1 MNLKPFLHQHHLLYA
16 NYFEKQEACCDK
28 CNLQIHGWALTCE
41 ICNFWLHKSCAV
53 QQLPLEI
60 SHPLHSQHPLK
71 LVQEGSRDDGER
83 FFCNGCA
90 SLTLSCLYRCRVC
103 NFNLDHICDSSSATI
118 TSHSCKEITHFC
130 HHHPLKGFE
139 YRKVSK
145 HHYCC
150 FWCEELLSGISYG
163 CFQCGTELF
172 VHETCLINMPTTIS
186 KHHFHPSHLLHLNP
200 HTRHSSCN
208 ACGDYFWKWEKGYTC
223 QNSCFF
229 GLHFKCDKSKPSLEH
244 ELHEHRLTLFLVQP
258 NRKLGQCMK
267 CKEEFRPSK
276 DDVFD
281 YYYRCVGCGFN
292 YHFRCLIPLSSVKHE
307 YHRHELVLTDV
318 FVEDY
323 SYQYCCDIC
332 EQERKPRHPVYCC
345 KECKFV
351 AHIGCALNKTKDD
364 GNFEM
369 GSTSSLVDGEASIG
383 KLMEKDGHANF
394 SAHLEIKYCTGRHLL
409 ILNETIGKHESSATC
424 NACSIEI
431 TDEAYAC
438 KRCKYYIHKTCT
450 RLPFEVLHPLHPQ
463 HPLKWSPGSVYV
475 SETFTCEECRDKA
488 YGFRYVCY
496 ACDFKLD
503 VKCAIS
509 WVPKNETQRLKDME
523 IRSKLCLFNQ
533 DHELRYS
540 NYRPRKNYGL
550 SCSFCGLKL
559 WGRTYSCSH
568 CYYELHES
576 CLGFPWEMQVQF
588 HPLHPLHPLPN
599 PPKTCRACNQS
610 SFWRDISYGCV
621 QCDLY
626 LHVHCAKS
634 LKLAIKSKSHI
645 HDLYYFGANAGKYF
659 DNIEKEC
666 GECRRKFSRIPF
678 CFCME
683 CDTKLHTE
691 RVLPRS
697 LKSKYHMH
705 PITLVF
711 GLKEQDSGEYYC
723 DICEEERDPR
733 GHVYHCM
740 ECRGQFVAHV
750 GCALNSGEET
760 ETSSN
765 LVLDSC
771 PAEPEKEDEIND
783 DNATCL
789 IM

>member
-16 NYFEKQEACCDK
+16 NYFEKQEDCCDK
-28 CNLQIHGWALTCE
+28 CNLQIHGWAFTRE
-41 ICNFWLHKSCAV
+41 ICNFWLHKPCAV

-71 LVQEGSRDDGER
+71 LVQERSRDDGER

-103 NFNLDHICDSSSATI
+103 NFNLDHICASSSATI

-130 HHHPLKGFE
+130 HHHPLRGFE

-163 CFQCGTELF
+163 CFRCGTELF

-186 KHHFHPSHLLHLNP
+186 KHHFHQSHLLHLNP
-200 HTRHSSCN
+200 HT
-208 ACGDYFWKWEKGYTC
+208 
-223 QNSCFF
+223 
-229 GLHFKCDKSKPSLEH
+229 
-244 ELHEHRLTLFLVQP
+244 
-258 NRKLGQCMK
+258 
-267 CKEEFRPSK
+267 
-276 DDVFD
+276 
-281 YYYRCVGCGFN
+281 
-292 YHFRCLIPLSSVKHE
+292 
-307 YHRHELVLTDV
+307 RHELVLTDV
-318 FVEDY
+318 FVEDF

-351 AHIGCALNKTKDD
+351 AHIGCAINKTKDD
-364 GNFEM
+364 GNFEK
-369 GSTSSLVDGEASIG
+369 GSTSSLVDGKASIG
-383 KLMEKDGHANF
+383 KLMEKDGQANF
-394 SAHLEIKYCTGRHLL
+394 STHLEIKYCTGRHLL
-409 ILNETIGKHESSATC
+409 ILNEAIGKHESSATC

-523 IRSKLCLFNQ
+523 ILSKLCIFNQ
-533 DHELRYS
+533 AALTVTMNFMKAVLDFHGKCSS
-540 NYRPRKNYGL
+540 NFIRCTPFIL
-550 SCSFCGLKL
+550 SLTHQKLVVPATKKRNVENAEESFPGFLSVSA
-559 WGRTYSCSH
+559 WNVIPSCI
-568 CYYELHES
+568 L
-576 CLGFPWEMQVQF
+576 
-588 HPLHPLHPLPN
+588 
-599 PPKTCRACNQS
+599 
-610 SFWRDISYGCV
+610 
-621 QCDLY
+621 
-626 LHVHCAKS
+626 
-634 LKLAIKSKSHI
+634 
-645 HDLYYFGANAGKYF
+645 
-659 DNIEKEC
+659 
-666 GECRRKFSRIPF
+666 
-678 CFCME
+678 
-683 CDTKLHTE
+683 E

-705 PITLVF
+705 PITLEF
-711 GLKEQDSGEYYC
+711 GLKEEDSREYYC
-723 DICEEERDPR
+723 DICEDERDPR

-760 ETSSN
+760 ETASN

-771 PAEPEKEDEIND
+771 PAEPQKQDETDD

>member
-16 NYFEKQEACCDK
+16 NYFEKQEDCCDK
-28 CNLQIHGWALTCE
+28 CNLQIHGWAFTRE
-41 ICNFWLHKSCAV
+41 ICNFWLHKPCAV

-71 LVQEGSRDDGER
+71 LVQERSRDDGER

-103 NFNLDHICDSSSATI
+103 NFNLDHICASSSATI

-130 HHHPLKGFE
+130 HHHPLRGFE

-163 CFQCGTELF
+163 CFRCGTELF

-186 KHHFHPSHLLHLNP
+186 KHHFHQSHLLHLNP
-200 HTRHSSCN
+200 HTRYRSCN
-208 ACGDYFWKWEKGYTC
+208 ACGDHFWKWEKGYAC
-223 QNSCFF
+223 QKSCNFA
-229 GLHFKCDKSKPSLEH
+229 LHFE
-244 ELHEHRLTLFLVQP
+244 
-258 NRKLGQCMK
+258 
-267 CKEEFRPSK
+267 
-276 DDVFD
+276 
-281 YYYRCVGCGFN
+281 
-292 YHFRCLIPLSSVKHE
+292 
-307 YHRHELVLTDV
+307 HELVLTDV
-318 FVEDY
+318 FVEDF

-351 AHIGCALNKTKDD
+351 AHIGCAINKTKDD
-364 GNFEM
+364 GNFEK
-369 GSTSSLVDGEASIG
+369 GSTSSLVDGKASIG
-383 KLMEKDGHANF
+383 KLMEKDGQANF
-394 SAHLEIKYCTGRHLL
+394 STHLEIKYCTGRHLL
-409 ILNETIGKHESSATC
+409 ILNEAIGKHESSATC

-523 IRSKLCLFNQ
+523 ILSKLCIFNQ
-533 DHELRYS
+533 E
-540 NYRPRKNYGL
+540 
-550 SCSFCGLKL
+550 L
-559 WGRTYSCSH
+559 WGPTYSCSH

-576 CLGFPWEMQVQF
+576 CLGFPWEMQLQF

-599 PPKTCRACNQS
+599 PPKTCRACNKS
-610 SFWRDISYGCV
+610 SFWREISYGCV

-626 LHVHCAKS
+626 RHVHCAKS

-645 HDLYYFGANAGKYF
+645 HDLYYFGANAGTYF

-683 CDTKLHTE
+683 CDTKLHIGTCFA
-691 RVLPRS
+691 
-697 LKSKYHMH
+697 
-705 PITLVF
+705 T
-711 GLKEQDSGEYYC
+711 
-723 DICEEERDPR
+723 
-733 GHVYHCM
+733 
-740 ECRGQFVAHV
+740 FV
-750 GCALNSGEET
+750 
-760 ETSSN
+760 
-765 LVLDSC
+765 
-771 PAEPEKEDEIND
+771 EIQISH
-783 DNATCL
+783 ASHHS
-789 IM
+789 